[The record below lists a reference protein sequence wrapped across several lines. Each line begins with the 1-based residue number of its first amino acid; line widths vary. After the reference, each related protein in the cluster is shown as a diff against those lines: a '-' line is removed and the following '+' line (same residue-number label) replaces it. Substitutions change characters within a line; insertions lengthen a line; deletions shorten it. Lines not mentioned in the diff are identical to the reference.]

1 MAEYKPLEGLAVSNY
16 LDMPI
21 SVTVDTDLVG
31 LGQNYE
37 VSLATYVSPREHTQV
52 FFQTK
57 EDFKKFVENLQT
69 IVSEIEDEK
78 NVNPV

>member
-1 MAEYKPLEGLAVSNY
+1 MAEYKPLEGLAVTNY
-16 LDMPI
+16 LNMPI
-21 SVTVDTDLVG
+21 SVTIDTDLVG

-37 VSLATYVSPREHTQV
+37 VALATYGSPKEHTQV

-69 IVSEIEDEK
+69 IALELE
-78 NVNPV
+78 NAN